1 MIQSKLNSKA
11 YKMLKVKTTRV
22 RKRRLSQFKSLLML
36 KIDQNSSQTVSNN
49 CKLTKFLR
57 QTQKSLILS
66 ASRTKMTKRMIQ
78 ELLKK
83 VKR

>member
-1 MIQSKLNSKA
+1 
-11 YKMLKVKTTRV
+11 MLKVKTTRV
-22 RKRRLSQFKSLLML
+22 RKRRLSQFKSLLMP

-57 QTQKSLILS
+57 QTQKSLILL